1 MKISEIKALLEQK
14 LLAMPGV
21 LPTAFENVPFTPT
34 TAPYQSCY
42 HLLNSPVDMGLEGT
56 LTEER
61 GILQITVRYP
71 AGKGRQ
77 AADAMV
83 DQLKAYFKAPQILQG
98 SDFRVE
104 LNKTPGVSSGTSDE
118 GRWCI
123 PVSIPW
129 RAFLR

>member
-42 HLLNSPVDMGLEGT
+42 HLINRPVDHGIGGD

-61 GILQITVRYP
+61 GILQITLRYP

-77 AADAMV
+77 TADGMI
-83 DQLKAYFKAPQILQG
+83 DQIRSHFKPVQRVVGAG
-98 SDFRVE
+98 FRVE
-104 LNKTPGVSSGTSDE
+104 LTKTPAASSGSIDD

-123 PVSIPW
+123 PVSIVW
-129 RAFLR
+129 RAFQN